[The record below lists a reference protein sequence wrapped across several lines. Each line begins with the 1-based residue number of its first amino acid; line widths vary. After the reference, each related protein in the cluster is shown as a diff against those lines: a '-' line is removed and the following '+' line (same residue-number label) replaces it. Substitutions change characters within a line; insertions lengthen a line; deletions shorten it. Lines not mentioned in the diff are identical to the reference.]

1 MASTMVSPSSV
12 TVRRTVPC
20 IAGCEGPRFTVMGV
34 VGISASSDSG
44 SWSCSASVIGA
55 RIDVLAA
62 DVRLAHRDAGAART
76 GAGAAHQVGEVE
88 LGDEGLALADG
99 IVLAQGEADELR
111 VHENARQVRV
121 PGELEPEHVVH
132 VALPPVGGPV

>member
-34 VGISASSDSG
+34 VGISASSESG
-44 SWSCSASVIGA
+44 SWSWSASVIGA

-62 DVRLAHRDAGAART
+62 DVRLAHREAGAART
-76 GAGAAHQVGEVE
+76 GPGAAHQVGEVQ
-88 LGDEGLALADG
+88 LGEEGLGLG
-99 IVLAQGEADELR
+99 GGEVFGMGEA
-111 VHENARQVRV
+111 
-121 PGELEPEHVVH
+121 G
-132 VALPPVGGPV
+132 